1 MHDIVMRLFLIMNTS
16 KSSGDHFHE
25 TCFIITKCI
34 CKGLFAIYFLT
45 SIVLPPVFAIVST
58 YIAVSICITPKQYM
72 QIIALS
78 IVFRICLLQ
87 QIATKEANK
96 QPILTN
102 NNSIAIQ

>member
-1 MHDIVMRLFLIMNTS
+1 MIMLLLLAMNTS
-16 KSSGDHFHE
+16 KLSDDHFHE

-45 SIVLPPVFAIVST
+45 SIELPPVFAIVST

-87 QIATKEANK
+87 QIATKEANE
-96 QPILTN
+96 QPIHTN
-102 NNSIAIQ
+102 NNSTTIQ

>member
-1 MHDIVMRLFLIMNTS
+1 MIMLLLLAMNTS
-16 KSSGDHFHE
+16 KLSDDHLHE

-87 QIATKEANK
+87 QIATKGANE
-96 QPILTN
+96 QPIHKY
-102 NNSIAIQ
+102 NNSIALP